1 MVGLIDTHC
10 HLYLEEYDDDRQK
23 LVDEA
28 RASGID
34 TLLMPNVDLETV
46 DRLFSLCDECPDFVY
61 PMMGLHPTS
70 VGPDYVEA
78 LGKIERLLPVRSYC
92 AVGEIGIDL
101 YWDQTYKREQIEVFE
116 EQLRWS
122 ADLGLPVAIHGR
134 EAFPYILESIY
145 KVGPEKLSGVFHC
158 FGGTVEELAEIT
170 RLERFKI
177 GINGIVTFK
186 KSTLPEVLRSATIDQ
201 VVLETDAPYLS
212 PVPYRGKRNEP
223 AYIWRTAEKVAEIF
237 QVSLED
243 CVKSTRVNALEL
255 FNSIN
260 RNR

>member
-78 LGKIERLLPVRSYC
+78 LGKRNLLW
-92 AVGEIGIDL
+92 DL
-101 YWDQTYKREQIEVFE
+101 LLDT
-116 EQLRWS
+116 
-122 ADLGLPVAIHGR
+122 
-134 EAFPYILESIY
+134 LE
-145 KVGPEKLSGVFHC
+145 P
-158 FGGTVEELAEIT
+158 
-170 RLERFKI
+170 
-177 GINGIVTFK
+177 N
-186 KSTLPEVLRSATIDQ
+186 
-201 VVLETDAPYLS
+201 VLE
-212 PVPYRGKRNEP
+212 VRH
-223 AYIWRTAEKVAEIF
+223 AE
-237 QVSLED
+237 
-243 CVKSTRVNALEL
+243 
-255 FNSIN
+255 
-260 RNR
+260 

>member
-101 YWDQTYKREQIEVFE
+101 YWDQTYKREQA
-116 EQLRWS
+116 QKPT
-122 ADLGLPVAIHGR
+122 A
-134 EAFPYILESIY
+134 EAFPYIMESIY

-243 CVKSTRVNALEL
+243 CVKSTRVNALEV